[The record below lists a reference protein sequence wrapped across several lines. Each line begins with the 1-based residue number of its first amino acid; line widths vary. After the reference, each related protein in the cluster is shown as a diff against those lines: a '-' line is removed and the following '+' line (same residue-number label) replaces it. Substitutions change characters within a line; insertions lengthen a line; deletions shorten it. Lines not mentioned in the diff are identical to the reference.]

1 MNCWKILKLKTTSDI
16 RAIKKA
22 YAKLLKENGPEDN
35 TAEFQQLREAYE
47 QALTFAE
54 AAAASNYSA
63 DVNNPGKLDTEPSPL
78 KIEFENSFSDFT
90 LPINS
95 ATDDQ
100 TLLSGNALVIE
111 SIKKIENVL
120 HKQGQ
125 HAAILE
131 FRAICQLETMESL
144 DNLYEF
150 EAKLLLYFFYSEHFY
165 QDFLTEVAN
174 HFHWLKSD
182 NPFRYDSNFNYAYA
196 HVNRLVKIAMLKHK
210 IAVRFPGLQTEQQ
223 NLLDKI
229 LFDEV
234 AHELITQLLASG
246 EGKLWYDI
254 LLFICQHEYDRDDSP
269 VSNQVFKW
277 YSENANLKNWLDQ
290 SWHRSQFANSDLS
303 RKTRHFWLLFWA
315 LIWFSVILYQT
326 LS

>member
-1 MNCWKILKLKTTSDI
+1 MNCWKILKLKASSDI

-47 QALTFAE
+47 QALTLAK
-54 AAAASNYSA
+54 AAAASNRST
-63 DVNNPGKLDTEPSPL
+63 DINNLNKLDSEPSPL
-78 KIEFENSFSDFT
+78 KIELENSLADFRF
-90 LPINS
+90 PISS

-100 TLLSGNALVIE
+100 ALQSGNPLVIE
-111 SIKKIENVL
+111 SIKKIEHVL
-120 HKQGQ
+120 RKQGQ
-125 HAAILE
+125 QAAILE
-131 FRAICQLETMESL
+131 FRATCQLETMESL

-150 EAKLLLYFFYSEHFY
+150 EANLLLYFFYSENFY
-165 QDFLTEVAN
+165 QDLLTAVAS
-174 HFHWLKSD
+174 HFNWLKSD
-182 NPFRYDSNFNYAYA
+182 NPFRYDSNFSYAYS
-196 HVNRLVKIAMLKHK
+196 HVNRLVKIATLKHK
-210 IAVRFPGLQTEQQ
+210 IAARFPGLKTEQQ

-234 AHELITQLLASG
+234 AHELLTQLLASDD
-246 EGKLWYDI
+246 GKLWYDI
-254 LLFICQHEYDRDDSP
+254 LLFICQNEYDRHDSP

-277 YSENANLKNWLDQ
+277 YTENANLKNWLDQ
-290 SWHRSQFANSDLS
+290 SWHRSQFANSELS

-315 LIWFSVILYQT
+315 LIWFSVFLYQT